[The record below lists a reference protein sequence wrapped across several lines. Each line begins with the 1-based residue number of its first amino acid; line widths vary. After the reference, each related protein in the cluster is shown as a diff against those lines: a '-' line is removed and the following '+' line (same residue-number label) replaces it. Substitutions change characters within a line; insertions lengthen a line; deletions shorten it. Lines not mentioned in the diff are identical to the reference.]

1 MGHGD
6 SGRDDYLAFKAK
18 EIMSEKME
26 NGSQI
31 YGAREAHQFLQD
43 LGQTGRAKSVFTAE
57 VEANGYTIIQA
68 AEVGL
73 SGGVGFG
80 GSVSSAEEHNE
91 GGGGGGG
98 GYAFGRPV
106 ASVIIGP
113 DGVRVE
119 PIMDVTKI
127 ALTFFSAAAA
137 VLLTLIRIRA
147 KVKMAR

>member
-1 MGHGD
+1 MGH
-6 SGRDDYLAFKAK
+6 SGGGRFDHLAFGAK
-18 EIMSEKME
+18 GKMSEKME

-31 YGAREAHQFLQD
+31 YGAREAHQFLD
-43 LGQTGRAKSVFTAE
+43 HLGQTGRAKSVFTAR

-80 GSVSSAEEHNE
+80 GSVSSTDEHSE

-119 PIMDVTKI
+119 PIVDVTKLG
-127 ALTFFSAAAA
+127 LTLFSAAAA
-137 VLLTLIRIRA
+137 VLLTLIRIRG